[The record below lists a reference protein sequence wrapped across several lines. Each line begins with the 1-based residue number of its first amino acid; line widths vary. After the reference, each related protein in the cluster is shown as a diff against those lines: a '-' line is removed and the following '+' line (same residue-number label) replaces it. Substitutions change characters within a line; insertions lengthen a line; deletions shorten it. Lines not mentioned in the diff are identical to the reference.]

1 MRRDKSPSLQVF
13 CFIDECDRQKI
24 DLGNFTPFKTA
35 MSENKQLRVYAPK
48 L

>member
-1 MRRDKSPSLQVF
+1 MRRDKSPSLQLF
-13 CFIDECDRQKI
+13 FIDECDRQKI

-35 MSENKQLRVYAPK
+35 MFSNKQLRVYAPK